1 MLTCAPECV
10 RAHTHT
16 HTHTHTAGSAL
27 SIPSWFAL
35 YPFILTVYILT
46 VYIYTDYI
54 YPFIYPLHWQT
65 VQRPVSVVQA
75 GVTGVLGRAPLQVIN
90 TSGNDWGR
98 VRAGS
103 AKACNDWC
111 IQFFPQWAIQHLP
124 QAGHQRYKCQR
135 QSLSQTCL
143 HDSWEH
149 KVRSRKNLGFIYLF
163 WDIGEL
169 PSSELQS

>member
-1 MLTCAPECV
+1 MLMCAPE
-10 RAHTHT
+10 RAHAHTHT

-27 SIPSWFAL
+27 SVPSWFAL
-35 YPFILTVYILT
+35 YPFMFL
-46 VYIYTDYI
+46 
-54 YPFIYPLHWQT
+54 LHWQT
-65 VQRPVSVVQA
+65 AQRPVSVAQA

-98 VRAGS
+98 VGAGS

-149 KVRSRKNLGFIYLF
+149 KLRSRKNLGFIYLF